1 MWASVCQ
8 VHQSKTMSA
17 AEYPFN
23 IVKYIKKT
31 CTVSIPARIANTIHD
46 LFRNFWMLKPF
57 FLDHIH
63 NLLEPDSQVLKI
75 CNYET
80 PTREIY
86 HFTYISIQEYMN
98 FMSSSPWSIVTISS
112 FRCVIPTVIV
122 AVLLAGAAGAGLF
135 FLLYYILFL
144 MSGLSTN
151 FQPPSSFH
159 FNSSL
164 LSLDS
169 DAHRLLSVLS
179 RFAG

>member
-1 MWASVCQ
+1 MSSSSSSPSLFIFIIIIKVSRSRLWASVCQ

-75 CNYET
+75 CNYQT

-86 HFTYISIQEYMN
+86 HFTYISIQEYISILCPHRHGQLSPSPLSDV
-98 FMSSSPWSIVTISS
+98 SS
-112 FRCVIPTVIV
+112 R
-122 AVLLAGAAGAGLF
+122 
-135 FLLYYILFL
+135 
-144 MSGLSTN
+144 
-151 FQPPSSFH
+151 PS
-159 FNSSL
+159 
-164 LSLDS
+164 
-169 DAHRLLSVLS
+169 
-179 RFAG
+179 